1 MQKQAIF
8 KTKGMQRDL
17 SASAFSSEYAYE
29 NKNVRVMPTDE
40 STLLSLINE
49 KGNKKSNIAGVGDHI
64 KGTPIGQALI
74 NNELVVFTYETNLF
88 WMLI

>member
-17 SASAFSSEYAYE
+17 SSSASNSGYAYE

-40 STLLSLINE
+40 STLLSLENE
-49 KGNKKSNIAGVGDHI
+49 RGNKK
-64 KGTPIGQALI
+64 
-74 NNELVVFTYETNLF
+74 
-88 WMLI
+88 